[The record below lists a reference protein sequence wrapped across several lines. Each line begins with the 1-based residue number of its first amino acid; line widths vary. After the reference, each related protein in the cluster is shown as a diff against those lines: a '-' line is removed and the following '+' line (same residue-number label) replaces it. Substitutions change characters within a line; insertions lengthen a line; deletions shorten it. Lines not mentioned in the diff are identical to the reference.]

1 MFGKD
6 GNRKRNLT
14 AVLASLA
21 IVAGGLTLAF
31 AAGEEAA
38 EPAEPALSVEEQ
50 ALFDELMTEGA
61 QVFAAN
67 CAACHGAEG
76 SESLATHV
84 EILAGNSR
92 AVGNASRVMRRI
104 VHGGTYMP
112 PFGAVLDDRQVA
124 AVATFVRNSWGNDHG
139 MITEEEVAAIR

>member
-1 MFGKD
+1 GFPPGGTGQGVRQSGGNQPAGGFQMFGKD

-92 AVGNASRVMRRI
+92 AVGNAS
-104 VHGGTYMP
+104 
-112 PFGAVLDDRQVA
+112 
-124 AVATFVRNSWGNDHG
+124 
-139 MITEEEVAAIR
+139 